1 MTLTADI
8 SAQYAKTAFYKNGTG
23 YAFFRRNAV
32 VLPRMT

>member
-23 YAFFRRNAV
+23 YAFFREM
-32 VLPRMT
+32 P